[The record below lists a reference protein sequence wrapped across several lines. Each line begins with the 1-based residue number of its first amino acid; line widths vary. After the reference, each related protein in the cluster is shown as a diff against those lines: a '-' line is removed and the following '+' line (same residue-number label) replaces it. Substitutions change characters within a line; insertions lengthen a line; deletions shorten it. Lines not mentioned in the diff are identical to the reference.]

1 MSNELL
7 TILEYIEQERGINRE
22 TTVRALENAILSAS
36 RKSIHPASE
45 LKVRIDPPTGKIQ
58 AWAVL
63 EVVEGTP
70 NCDQL
75 TIERARER
83 FPEVQPGDKV
93 EWEVTP
99 RNFGRIA
106 AQTARQAIIQQLR
119 KAEKD
124 NVQELFADRIGQIL
138 YGTVVSVEAGNII
151 IDFQKSQGILPVKER
166 IHDEQYSNGDQISA
180 LLLKVDTN
188 TSGPSLIVSRT

>member
-1 MSNELL
+1 MGNELL
-7 TILEYIEQERGINRE
+7 TILQYIEQERGISRE
-22 TTVRALENAILSAS
+22 TTVRALENAILTAS

-58 AWAVL
+58 AWAIL
-63 EVVEGTP
+63 EVVEGIP

-75 TIERARER
+75 TIERAKER
-83 FPEVQPGDKV
+83 YPDVKVGDKV

-106 AQTARQAIIQQLR
+106 AQTARQAISQQLR

-124 NVQELFADRIGQIL
+124 NVLELFADRVGQIL
-138 YGTVVSVEAGNII
+138 YGTVRSVEAGNVI
-151 IDFQKSQGILPVKER
+151 IDFQKAEGIMAGRDRIHLHER
-166 IHDEQYSNGDQISA
+166 ITRYFEDH
-180 LLLKVDTN
+180 LK
-188 TSGPSLIVSRT
+188 